1 MFGKRV
7 EVVPIDFNALGMAFR
22 CLRPPN
28 PGDRLVCDFVK
39 DHRRVANV
47 VAVVREITR
56 LANHCRCGVEFD
68 FEANDHMR
76 SPETRDSLKGIEL
89 LLRDVMIVG

>member
-7 EVVPIDFNALGMAFR
+7 EVVPIDFSPLGMAFR

-28 PGDRLVCDFVK
+28 PGDQLVCDFVK
-39 DHRRVANV
+39 DHHRVANV

-56 LANHCRCGVEFD
+56 LANHCRCGIEFD

-76 SPETRDSLKGIEL
+76 SPEIRESLKGIEI